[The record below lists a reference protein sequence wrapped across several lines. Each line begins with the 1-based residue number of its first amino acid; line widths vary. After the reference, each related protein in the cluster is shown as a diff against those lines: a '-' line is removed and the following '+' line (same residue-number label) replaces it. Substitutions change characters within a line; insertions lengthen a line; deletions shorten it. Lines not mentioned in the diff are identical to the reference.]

1 MMRIKDNS
9 LVSALPA
16 WFLNLANLDIRA
28 LQKQGFIIFPPN
40 LNESEDLD
48 EQFLLEYKN
57 GDYRTTNLIGW
68 LAEGDDKITIHSRFD
83 DEKSDFFLNYML
95 QKVLK
100 INVINFN
107 LGASDEQFYDLL
119 IYLFPYYLHQ
129 ALKKGI
135 YKEYQRFEYNDF
147 SIKGSLDIAR
157 HIKKNIPF
165 LGKVAY
171 QTHEFSYDN
180 AVNQIIR
187 HTIEFIKLKQPWN
200 NADFQKVREVTLSF
214 KKSDLSKMLSK
225 KISIKNPYF
234 HEYIQ
239 LLQICKIILR
249 REKQG
254 IGENKNFV
262 KGILIDASWLWE
274 EYLATIL
281 RDYQHPKSNESLY
294 LQGHSG
300 LVRPD
305 FYNDKARCIID
316 TKYKKVDSGIKR
328 MDRFQIISYLHYRN
342 ATRAG
347 LLYPGNKTKYET
359 EGMLKGYGGEI
370 FKISLAIPQNCESY
384 ESFSKQI
391 EIEENIL
398 LRELEKEN
406 KL

>member
-1 MMRIKDNS
+1 MRIKDNS
-9 LVSALPA
+9 LVSELPE
-16 WFLNLANLDIRA
+16 WFLNLANLDVKS
-28 LQKQGFIIFPPN
+28 LQKRGLLIFPPN

-57 GDYRTTNLIGW
+57 GDYHTTNLIGW

-100 INVINFN
+100 INVVNFN
-107 LGASDEQFYDLL
+107 LGASDEQFYNLL
-119 IYLFPYYLHQ
+119 LYLFPYYLHQ

-147 SIKGSLDIAR
+147 RIKGSLDIAR

-171 QTHEFSYDN
+171 QTREFSYDN

-187 HTIEFIKLKQPWN
+187 HTIEFIKIRQPGG
-200 NADFQKVREVTLSF
+200 NADFQTVREVTLSF
-214 KKSDLSKMLSK
+214 KRSDLSKILNE

-239 LLQICKIILR
+239 LVRICKIILL

-254 IGENKNFV
+254 IGENKDFV

-274 EYLATIL
+274 EYLAIMLTE
-281 RDYQHPKSNESLY
+281 YQHPKSNESLY
-294 LQGHSG
+294 RQGHSG

-305 FYNDKARCIID
+305 FYNDNSGCIID
-316 TKYKKVDSGIKR
+316 TKYKKVDFGIKR

-347 LLYPGNKTKYET
+347 LLYPSNRTKYEI

-370 FKISLAIPQNCESY
+370 FKISLAIPQNSKSY
-384 ESFSKQI
+384 EDFKKKI
-391 EIEENIL
+391 EIEENL
-398 LRELEKEN
+398 LLSELEKR
-406 KL
+406 KI